1 MSTSRD
7 DSPGARQCPA
17 CSADSGE
24 PVLAGPDGR
33 CTSCGQP
40 LVINADH
47 VEKDLGQVVGVS
59 DRGLRHQRNEDAFH
73 IAVVPTATG
82 QVAVAIVS
90 DGVSSAP
97 RPDEASLTAVRT
109 GMKLLAEG
117 VQRGDDPAEASLAAV
132 NAAAR
137 ALAELVGAD
146 GAPAA
151 TYVSA
156 VVSQELMTICWLGDS
171 RAYWLAAEGLAPGGP
186 NDTIDITG
194 GSRRITR
201 DDSLAEEM
209 VTAGLA
215 SMDDAMASPQAHVIT
230 RWLGADVA
238 APEPHVTRFEPPGRG
253 IVLVCSDGLW
263 NYQPEAAGLAQIA
276 LPEAFHDPSSAA
288 DALLKF
294 ALDAGGMDN
303 ITVVLVPFPLV
314 RPAPLPRRIRHDRL
328 RLHHRRR
335 PEPVPAR
342 GWPRR
347 ERGGY
352 RVVRGGRRHRGAG
365 RRGG

>member
-59 DRGLRHQRNEDAFH
+59 DRGLRHHRNEDAFH

-97 RPDEASLTAVRT
+97 RPDEASLMAVRT
-109 GMKLLAEG
+109 GMGLLAEG
-117 VQRGDDPAEASLAAV
+117 VQRGDDPAHASLTAV

-137 ALAELVGAD
+137 ALADLAGAD

-171 RAYWLAAEGLAPGGP
+171 RAYWLAAEGLVPGGP

-209 VTAGLA
+209 VAAGLA

-230 RWLGADVA
+230 RWLGADLPDPLAHLEQFTPTGPGVLLVA
-238 APEPHVTRFEPPGRG
+238 
-253 IVLVCSDGLW
+253 SDGLW
-263 NYQPEAAGLAQIA
+263 NYRQEAAELA
-276 LPEAFHDPSSAA
+276 
-288 DALLKF
+288 
-294 ALDAGGMDN
+294 
-303 ITVVLVPFPLV
+303 
-314 RPAPLPRRIRHDRL
+314 
-328 RLHHRRR
+328 
-335 PEPVPAR
+335 
-342 GWPRR
+342 
-347 ERGGY
+347 
-352 RVVRGGRRHRGAG
+352 
-365 RRGG
+365 